1 MSLHYLVKC
10 LAQKIALSGSELGEL
25 PCKTQAFETVVKN
38 IRPVMLAS
46 FAALTKRHLQRA
58 TPKNT
63 E

>member
-1 MSLHYLVKC
+1 LRK
-10 LAQKIALSGSELGEL
+10 KIALSGSELGEL

-38 IRPVMLAS
+38 ICPVMLAS